1 MMCEFVGQK
10 NKGLE
15 QQEEWWRALAAA
27 MKAPSRFLTPHI
39 HPGLSAPQ
47 IMQKEIFWGVPFT
60 SCFVW

>member
-1 MMCEFVGQK
+1 MCEFVGPE

-27 MKAPSRFLTPHI
+27 MQAPSGFLTPQV

-47 IMQKEIFWGVPFT
+47 KMQKDIPWGVPFT
-60 SCFVW
+60 SCFVQ